1 MKLIVKENKELLEYL
16 IENTDYT
23 KTKLKS
29 LFKYKNI
36 SVNNKIPTNLNI
48 ILNKNDIIEISKEK
62 RIVNIGTIPIIY
74 EDKDFLVVNK
84 PSGMLTIS
92 TDKEKTRTLYHKVR
106 EYIKDKKSNEKIFI
120 VHRLDRETSGLVL
133 FCKNEKLRDKLQ
145 ENWEN
150 VAILREYTCVVEGI
164 LDKKK
169 AKLVNYLKENKN
181 RMVYVSNSGKEAIT
195 NYEVIKEDINSLL
208 RIIIETGRK
217 NQIRVQ
223 LANIGH
229 PIIGDSKYGNKGKK
243 LLLCANKLN
252 IRDPRTG
259 KILTFEI
266 NIPREYLRN
275 LSNQNT
281 K

>member
-1 MKLIVKENKELLEYL
+1 MKLIVKENSVLVDYLL
-16 IENTDYT
+16 NHTDYT

-36 SVNNKIPTNLNI
+36 TVNGKVPTNLNVNI
-48 ILNKNDIIEISKEK
+48 KKNDNLEISKEK
-62 RIVNIGTIPIIY
+62 KVVSIGTIDIVY
-74 EDKDFLVVNK
+74 EDSDYLVVNK

-92 TDKEKTRTLYHKVR
+92 TDKEKERTLYHKVR
-106 EYIKDKKSNEKIFI
+106 EYVASKEKREKIFI

-150 VAILREYTCVVEGI
+150 VAILREYACVVSGI
-164 LDKKK
+164 LEKKK
-169 AKLVNYLKENKN
+169 DRLVNYLKENKAN
-181 RMVYVSNSGKEAIT
+181 MVYIASDGKKAIT
-195 NYEVIKEDINSLL
+195 NYEVIKEDNNSLL
-208 RIIIETGRK
+208 KVVIETGRK
-217 NQIRVQ
+217 NQIRAQ
-223 LANIGH
+223 LSNIGN
-229 PIIGDSKYGNKGKK
+229 PIIGDKKYGNSKGKK
-243 LLLCANKLN
+243 MLLCANKLN

-259 KILTFEI
+259 KVLSFEI

-275 LSNQNT
+275 LSFT

>member
-1 MKLIVKENKELLEYL
+1 MKLIVKENSVLVDYLL
-16 IENTDYT
+16 NHTDYT

-36 SVNNKIPTNLNI
+36 TVNGKVPTNLNVNI
-48 ILNKNDIIEISKEK
+48 KKNDNLEISKEK
-62 RIVNIGTIPIIY
+62 KAVSIGTIDIVY
-74 EDKDFLVVNK
+74 EDSDYLVVNK

-92 TDKEKTRTLYHKVR
+92 TDKEKERTLYHKVR
-106 EYIKDKKSNEKIFI
+106 EYVASKEKREKIFI

-150 VAILREYTCVVEGI
+150 VAILREYVCVVSGI
-164 LDKKK
+164 LEKKK
-169 AKLVNYLKENKN
+169 DRLVNYLKENKAN
-181 RMVYVSNSGKEAIT
+181 MVYIASDGKKAIT
-195 NYEVIKEDINSLL
+195 NYEVIKEDNNSLL
-208 RIIIETGRK
+208 KVVIETGRK
-217 NQIRVQ
+217 NQIRAQ
-223 LANIGH
+223 LSNIGN
-229 PIIGDSKYGNKGKK
+229 PIIGDKKYGNSKGKK
-243 LLLCANKLN
+243 MLLCANKLN

-259 KILTFEI
+259 KVLSFEI

-275 LSNQNT
+275 LSFT

>member
-1 MKLIVKENKELLEYL
+1 MKLIVKENNVLLDYL
-16 IENTDYT
+16 LENTDYT

-36 SVNNKIPTNLNI
+36 SINGKIPTSLNI
-48 ILNKNDIIEISKEK
+48 SINKNDILEISKEK
-62 RIVNIGTIPIIY
+62 KIVSIGTIPIIY

-92 TDKEKTRTLYHKVR
+92 TDKEKERTLYHKVR
-106 EYIKDKKSNEKIFI
+106 EYIREKRSNEKVFI

-133 FCKNEKLRDKLQ
+133 FCKNEKLRDKIQ

-150 VAILREYTCVVEGI
+150 VAILREYTCVVEGL

-169 AKLVNYLKENKN
+169 ARLVNYLKENKMN
-181 RMVYVSNSGKEAIT
+181 TVYVSNSGKEAIT
-195 NYEVIKEDINSLL
+195 NYEVIKEDLNSLL
-208 RIIIETGRK
+208 KIIIETGRK

-229 PIIGDSKYGNKGKK
+229 PIIGDKKYGSKGKK

-252 IRDPRTG
+252 IKDPRTG
-259 KILTFEI
+259 KVLSFEI

-275 LSNQNT
+275 LSNHNI

>member
-36 SVNNKIPTNLNI
+36 SVNNKIPASLNI